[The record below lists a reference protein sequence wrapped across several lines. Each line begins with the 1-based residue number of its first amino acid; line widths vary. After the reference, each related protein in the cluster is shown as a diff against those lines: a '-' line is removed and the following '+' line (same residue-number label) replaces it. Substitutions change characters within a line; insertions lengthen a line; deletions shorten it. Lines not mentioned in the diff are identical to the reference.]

1 MHRVFNISETG
12 LRRTI
17 VRLYQKTNLK
27 IMITYTTT
35 IHQFEEQGE
44 KTGWTYIEIPADI
57 AQEIF
62 PGNKKSFRVKGKLDS
77 YAVKS
82 VAVMPMGNGNF
93 IMALNAAMRKGIGKR
108 KGAMLKVALAKD
120 DSPLEIAP
128 ELLECLADEP
138 DALAYFQSLAPSHQ
152 RYFSNW
158 VNEAKT
164 ETTKAKRLAICLSA
178 LARKME
184 YGPMIREQK
193 GKKIT

>member
-1 MHRVFNISETG
+1 MATF
-12 LRRTI
+12 
-17 VRLYQKTNLK
+17 
-27 IMITYTTT
+27 TTT
-35 IHQFEEQGE
+35 IHQFDKQGD

-57 AQEIF
+57 AQDIF
-62 PGNKKSFRVKGKLDS
+62 PGNKKTFRVKGKLDQYEIKS
-77 YAVKS
+77 IAVQ
-82 VAVMPMGNGNF
+82 PMGNGSF
-93 IMALNAAMRKGIGKR
+93 IMALNATMRKGIGKR
-108 KGAMLKVALAKD
+108 KGAMLKVSLAKD

-158 VNEAKT
+158 ISDAKT
-164 ETTKAKRLAICLSA
+164 DVTKAKRLAICLSA

-193 GKKIT
+193 GKKE

>member
-1 MHRVFNISETG
+1 MT
-12 LRRTI
+12 
-17 VRLYQKTNLK
+17 
-27 IMITYTTT
+27 TYTTT

-62 PGNKKSFRVKGKLDS
+62 PGNKKSFRVKGKLDN
-77 YAVKS
+77 YAIKS
-82 VAVMPMGNGNF
+82 VAVMPMGDGNF

-158 VNEAKT
+158 VSEAKT

-193 GKKIT
+193 GKKEER